1 MKIQQIGKFEK
12 LNPDIAVN
20 VMYLNADQNI
30 MPLYASKY
38 HERKHAVNML
48 MLTENYRLD
57 EKGNQVPCNI
67 LDSTATKSHYTLVK
81 DMSRLF
87 NSSTKHEHKIF
98 VCPFCLHRFTKDFR
112 LKKHLPH
119 CSKHAACVISF
130 PSGEK
135 KQSKED
141 KMEG

>member
-20 VMYLNADQNI
+20 VMYFNIDQKI
-30 MPLYASKY
+30 TPLYASKY
-38 HERKHAVNML
+38 PERKHVVNML

-87 NSSTKHEHKIF
+87 HSNTNAHHTVH
-98 VCPFCLHRFTKDFR
+98 VCPFCLHRF
-112 LKKHLPH
+112 
-119 CSKHAACVISF
+119 S
-130 PSGEK
+130 
-135 KQSKED
+135 
-141 KMEG
+141 